1 MILTSATLSCLADWL
16 EAIPD
21 EGGVALIDK
30 ASGWTS
36 FDVVAKLRG
45 LTKIRKIGH
54 AGTLDPLATGLLIV
68 CLGKAT
74 KTIQGYQDAVK
85 RYEALVRLGATTKTD
100 DAEGDEENLRSTDG
114 VDETHIAAAL
124 DKFKGEIDQIPP
136 MYSAIKKNGV
146 RMYKLARKG
155 LEVERS
161 PRRVVIHAM
170 DMLRFENPELALDV
184 TCSKGTYIRSLAR
197 DLGEE
202 LQCGGYLKALRRTA
216 IGEYTVDKAVTLDQI
231 AAALRATEH
240 DGSTNNAH

>member
-1 MILTSATLSCLADWL
+1 MILTSETLSCLADWL
-16 EAIPD
+16 EAIPG

-30 ASGWTS
+30 AAGWTS

-74 KTIQGYQDAVK
+74 KTIQTYQDAVK

-100 DAEGDEENLRSTDG
+100 DAEGDEENQRPTEG
-114 VDETHIAAAL
+114 IDEAAVAAAL
-124 DKFKGEIDQIPP
+124 EQFSGEINQIPP

-161 PRRVVIHAM
+161 ARPVVIH
-170 DMLRFENPELALDV
+170 DLELLRWEKPEFVLDV

-202 LQCGGYLKALRRTA
+202 LHCGGYLKALRRTA
-216 IGEYTVDKAVTLDQI
+216 IGEYTVNKAVTLDQI
-231 AAALRATEH
+231 AAALRATAGN
-240 DGSTNNAH
+240 DSK